1 MIRIFRHYVPTA
13 LLTLAAIEALLLV
26 AAMYAA
32 VALRFLEPHNM
43 DPAIMPIWPK
53 AALFA
58 VVMLLIMTSF
68 GLYRRELDEGDWAY
82 YGRFFLS
89 FVVGFIG
96 MAWIFYALPQL
107 FLGRGALALTFVV
120 AFVATAGAR
129 FFFLKFVDYEAI
141 KRRVLVIGTGTRAAR
156 IEMLEKTRGTTGRFR
171 VVGYLPVNAI
181 QHHVP
186 PGKVL
191 NDKGICLPD
200 LVRKYQVDEVVV
212 GVRDRRN
219 GGMPVQEVLDC
230 KLAGVSV
237 VDLSTFFE
245 RETGHVQLDSLNSS
259 WMIFSDGFH
268 LTSSRETI
276 KRAFD
281 IIVSAILLVIT
292 APVMLVTAVLV
303 ALESRGP
310 ILYRQER
317 VGQFGQVF
325 DVLKFRSMRAD
336 AEKSGVPQWATSN
349 DNRVTRVGRVIR
361 KLRIDEL
368 PQILN
373 VLRGDMS
380 FVGPRPERPY
390 FVDQLSTDIRY
401 YSCRHSV
408 KPGIT
413 GWAQVRYPYGAS
425 LEDAIQKLQYDL
437 YYVKNHSLFLDVL
450 ILVETVQV
458 VLFGKGAR

>member
-13 LLTLAAIEALLLV
+13 LLMLAVIEAVLLV
-26 AAMYAA
+26 GTMYLA
-32 VALRFLEPHNM
+32 VALRFMEPHT
-43 DPAIMPIWPK
+43 IETVGPIWPK
-53 AALFA
+53 ALIFA
-58 VVMLLIMTSF
+58 VVMVLIMTSL
-68 GLYRRELDEGDWAY
+68 GLYQRELDEGDWAY

-107 FLGRGALALTFVV
+107 FLGRGALTL
-120 AFVATAGAR
+120 AFVAGFFVTAAAR
-129 FFFLKFVDYEAI
+129 LIFLKFVDHEAI

-156 IEMLEKTRGTTGRFR
+156 IEMLEKSRGVSGRFR
-171 VVGYLPVNAI
+171 VVGYLPANAT

-191 NDKGICLPD
+191 KEKGVCLPD

-281 IIVSAILLVIT
+281 IIVSAMLLGIT

-303 ALESRGP
+303 AVESRGP

-317 VGQFGQVF
+317 VGQYGQVF
-325 DVLKFRSMRAD
+325 NVLKFRSMRAD
-336 AEKSGVPQWATSN
+336 AEKGGVPQWATSN

-390 FVDQLSTDIRY
+390 FVEQLSADIRY

-437 YYVKNHSLFLDVL
+437 YYVKNHSLFLDAL
-450 ILVETVQV
+450 ILIETVQV